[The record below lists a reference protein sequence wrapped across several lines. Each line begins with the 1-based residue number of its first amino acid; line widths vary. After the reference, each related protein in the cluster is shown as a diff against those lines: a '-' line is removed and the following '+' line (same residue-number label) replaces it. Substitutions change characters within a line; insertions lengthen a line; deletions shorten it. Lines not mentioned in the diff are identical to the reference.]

1 MIMNHSPLCKSFL
14 IHGLLSFNLVKYLKT
29 DWTDTGPIIIKLL
42 AKSSFRF
49 NSDLYGL
56 IHVNSKCGPLWQ
68 PASQATVA
76 ASQQRG
82 SHYSDKSRPASQPDT
97 TPQRPQ
103 RSKEPATSQAA
114 SSHPASRQRTDC
126 SLRKSAFSCTV
137 WCTSQRLRAL
147 ACFYRN
153 ILGFC
158 VVGKISW
165 LSCWEKPV
173 TGNEDSFP
181 TRNDYQI
188 VTGRVGMQ
196 VVQRFEV
203 ISVSEFVGSKFK
215 PFSSMISL

>member
-165 LSCWEKPV
+165 LSCWEKACHRQRRFLSDAKRLP
-173 TGNEDSFP
+173 DSNRPCRDASCPAFWG
-181 TRNDYQI
+181 Y
-188 VTGRVGMQ
+188 
-196 VVQRFEV
+196 
-203 ISVSEFVGSKFK
+203 
-215 PFSSMISL
+215 ISLWICRFKIQTI